1 VLLYWLLEENWDLSI
16 HDDHIN
22 DGRKKV
28 LCGPDS
34 PNRRE
39 ADMAIQLRN
48 TGCSLLFL
56 MAAAVCS
63 YAQQVEPAYTD
74 SLKVKS
80 ASEAYDIALHYTG
93 FEVSDSAVRD
103 EIERSAALITI
114 ENDQTPFLREQVNGH
129 PAWKLEFSGVRFLD
143 EQIEHRL
150 QQKPIRSFEVII
162 DAQTGLLLRI
172 YSIRE
177 NYDKSISPM
186 PSVDKAEDEMR
197 RYGREKYHGFPANLP
212 SATFLQALQ
221 HASGSPYLAGEIIAE
236 YVVRSVMNNP
246 PSNVWAIDLRGI
258 PPFPTVSHQGIG
270 IVPEYQRNHM
280 RSIIDGKT
288 GNFMSCNTGPQ
299 VERKPED
306 SL

>member
-1 VLLYWLLEENWDLSI
+1 
-16 HDDHIN
+16 
-22 DGRKKV
+22 
-28 LCGPDS
+28 
-34 PNRRE
+34 
-39 ADMAIQLRN
+39 MAIQLRN
-48 TGCSLLFL
+48 TGCLLLFL
-56 MAAAVCS
+56 MAAAICS
-63 YAQQVEPAYTD
+63 HAQQVEPAYTD
-74 SLKVKS
+74 SLKIKS
-80 ASEAYDIALHYTG
+80 APEAYDTALRYTG
-93 FEVSDSAVRD
+93 FEVSDSTARE

-129 PAWKLEFSGVRFLD
+129 VAWKLEFSGVRFLD

-177 NYDKSISPM
+177 NYDKSTSPV
-186 PSVDKAEDEMR
+186 PPVDIAEDQMR
-197 RYGREKYHGFPANLP
+197 RCGREKYLGFPEDSP
-212 SATFLQALQ
+212 PVTFLQALQ
-221 HASGSPYLAGEIIAE
+221 NTSGSPYLAGEIIAA

-258 PPFPTVSHQGIG
+258 PPFPTTSHHGHGI
-270 IVPEYQRNHM
+270 IPEYQRNHE

-288 GNFMSCNTGPQ
+288 GRWISFNTNPQ